1 MTPEGKVKA
10 AVRKVLDTEGVY
22 YFMPV
27 SNGMGSMGVFD
38 IVCCVNGFFLGV
50 ECKSDAKKNPTA
62 LQTRQALKA
71 LDANGF
77 VFLVHTGNIKELAYT
92 IAKIKEIPYGT
103 KQCSVWPVNS
113 DTPVNGRQATAL
125 GMPL

>member
-1 MTPEGKVKA
+1 
-10 AVRKVLDTEGVY
+10 VLDAEGVY

-27 SNGMGSMGVFD
+27 SNGMGVMGVFD

-50 ECKSDAKKNPTA
+50 ECKSDSKKQPTA

-77 VFLVHTGNIKELAYT
+77 VFLAHADNIKALVYT
-92 IAKIKEIPYGT
+92 VRQIKEIAYGT
-103 KQCSVWPVNS
+103 KQCSVWPVDS
-113 DTPVNGRQATAL
+113 STPVTERQATAL
-125 GMPL
+125 GMSL